1 MSGYKILIFGASGA
15 IGQSL
20 CEWHHKK
27 GYDVLAVVRSADGKS
42 PLGVQKIIWSGD
54 INDPGLEMLNGAR
67 VDGVV
72 WAQGVNINDN
82 PHTFNVEAHQKVYEA
97 NVLYVLKS
105 LQLLLNDERMSNTSR
120 LVVISS
126 IWQNISRPN
135 KLTYSVTKS
144 AIKGLIQALA
154 IDLGQKGML
163 VNAVLPGALDTP
175 MTRKNL
181 AADQIDELVRMT
193 PLKSMPSLDD
203 VASLTEFL
211 CSPSNTGIT
220 GQFISADRGF
230 SYAKI
235 I

>member
-15 IGQSL
+15 IGRSL

-27 GYDVLAVVRSADGKS
+27 GYDVLAVVRSADRISAAGI
-42 PLGVQKIIWSGD
+42 QQIIWSGD
-54 INDPGLEMLNGAR
+54 LNDPGLEILNGAL

-72 WAQGVNINDN
+72 WAQGLNINDN
-82 PHTFNVEAHQKVYEA
+82 PYTFNVEEHEKVYEA

-105 LQLLLNDERMSNTSR
+105 LQLLLRDDRLSNTAR

-144 AIKGLIQALA
+144 ALKGLVQSLA
-154 IDLGQKGML
+154 IDLGQKGMFI
-163 VNAVLPGALDTP
+163 NAVLPGALDTP

-181 AADQIDELVRMT
+181 AEEQIKELIIMT

-211 CSPSNTGIT
+211 CSPANSGIT
-220 GQFISADRGF
+220 GQFISADKGF